1 MQEREDAISCNEMKD
16 ISSILSPL
24 SCKSLIE
31 EAAIFQ
37 NASLSFGK
45 LDFCHLTHVCLIS
58 LQNCEGV
65 CGRYVVKA
73 VEEGC

>member
-1 MQEREDAISCNEMKD
+1 M
-16 ISSILSPL
+16 
-24 SCKSLIE
+24 
-31 EAAIFQ
+31 FQ
-37 NASLSFGK
+37 NASLASRK

-73 VEEGC
+73 MEEAC